1 MSHLARYVCWSFVAA
16 TVAVMLVEV
25 STAAAQETEEKEEFD
40 DTVHV
45 VQRKPMLQKNRL
57 EIAPRFGTSLN
68 DPIYRSFKA
77 GLNLNYHFSERA
89 YLGGLFEWYNFGDA
103 LGGRTGTFEKAYD
116 QTSTQ
121 ADAPV
126 LNWFA
131 GLEGGFKPIYGKFA
145 LFNSAIMY
153 YDLGASIGVGYAD
166 ATSINLPTSEG
177 TFGATASLS
186 GRLFINDW
194 MAFDLELRD
203 IFYPAKLASGG
214 QNQSTLANSV
224 TVSGGVSLYLPTS
237 FEYSNEGSQ

>member
-1 MSHLARYVCWSFVAA
+1 VAA
-16 TVAVMLVEV
+16 TVAVMLVDV
-25 STAAAQETEEKEEFD
+25 SPAAAQDTEEKKEFD

-77 GLNLNYHFSERA
+77 GANLNFHISERA
-89 YLGGLFEWYNFGDA
+89 YIGGLFEWYNFGDA
-103 LGGRTGTFEKAYD
+103 LGGRTSAFEKSYD

-126 LNWFA
+126 LNWFG

-166 ATSINLPTSEG
+166 ATSINRPSSSG

-186 GRLFINDW
+186 GRLFLNDW

-203 IFYPAKLASGG
+203 IFYPTKLSSGG
-214 QNQSTLANSV
+214 QRQNVLANSV
-224 TVSGGVSLYLPTS
+224 TFSGGVSLYLPTT
-237 FEYSNEGSQ
+237 FEYSSEGSQ